1 MNMKNTI
8 RKTQPSKSLLVT
20 GLVLATIGGV
30 ALARQNRKNGHA
42 RIPVDAT

>member
-1 MNMKNTI
+1 MKNTI
-8 RKTQPSKSLLVT
+8 RKTQPSKGLLVA

-42 RIPVDAT
+42 KVAIEAT